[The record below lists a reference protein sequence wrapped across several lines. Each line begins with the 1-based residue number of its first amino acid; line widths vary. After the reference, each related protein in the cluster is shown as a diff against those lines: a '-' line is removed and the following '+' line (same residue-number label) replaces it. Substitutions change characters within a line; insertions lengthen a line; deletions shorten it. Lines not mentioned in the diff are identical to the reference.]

1 MKRTIIIVAGVL
13 VIAVLVAFLLRAD
26 DVPRVGTAGE
36 AKGGEEKQAPVISG
50 SEGLERSSVRRSER
64 KEVPPS
70 PPGKPPMESIE
81 QVAVLPSPEVARVA
95 DRIEKM
101 MLDDEAAR
109 TTLVRETKDARTVVY
124 RFEIFRREDYNRFLD
139 DLLRREAKAAGLD
152 AGTLGGAVR
161 QKIKHLDIPEGHR
174 QWVQIRVPL
183 ESDEMVHFTS
193 FAVRQGVELKG
204 TVQAQNVF
212 SGSSMG
218 SEDWRYSRLLD
229 LGNP

>member
-1 MKRTIIIVAGVL
+1 MVVALLGA
-13 VIAVLVAFLLRAD
+13 AVVAFFLRAD
-26 DVPRVGTAGE
+26 DASRGDAAGEGKGGE
-36 AKGGEEKQAPVISG
+36 AKQVPAISDSEE
-50 SEGLERSSVRRSER
+50 LERSSVRRSER
-64 KEVPPS
+64 KEVPAS

-81 QVAVLPSPEVARVA
+81 QAAVLPSPEVVRVA
-95 DRIEKM
+95 NRIEKM

-109 TTLVRETKDARTVVY
+109 ATLVKETKDARTVVY
-124 RFEIFRREDYNRFLD
+124 RFEISRREDYNKVLD
-139 DLLRREAKAAGLD
+139 ELLRQEAKSAGLD
-152 AGTLGGAVR
+152 VGTLGGAVR

-174 QWVQIRVPL
+174 QLVQIRVPL
-183 ESDEMVHFTS
+183 ESDERVHFTS

-204 TVQAQNVF
+204 TIQAQNVF